1 MKESVCDEQCWWKE
15 VEICLKYEECA
26 RIVKQKIAEEKKMFQ
41 PLWTYGIKLAFKTL
55 SWLAWGKAHP
65 NWDTCKLFRIKKEN
79 ILREEVS
86 CKPTNLK
93 AFIIHFMEH
102 LFWSLRLQNNLTY
115 LLNFYTR
122 SILIEFQ
129 FGIIQE

>member
-1 MKESVCDEQCWWKE
+1 MG
-15 VEICLKYEECA
+15 LN
-26 RIVKQKIAEEKKMFQ
+26 
-41 PLWTYGIKLAFKTL
+41 LL
-55 SWLAWGKAHP
+55 SKRCPGWLEGKADP